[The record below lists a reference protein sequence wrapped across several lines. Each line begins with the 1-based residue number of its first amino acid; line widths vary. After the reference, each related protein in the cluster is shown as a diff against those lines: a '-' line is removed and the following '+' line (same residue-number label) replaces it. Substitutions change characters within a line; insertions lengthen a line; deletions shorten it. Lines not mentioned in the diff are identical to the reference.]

1 MQNLRPD
8 YTVDL
13 PAPPVNVAVL
23 EDPSDEDLEASRSR
37 HGLEAST
44 SGFAAFAR
52 PNQEEGLVE
61 DQFPDPDALEDLQE
75 EGLLSD
81 E

>member
-8 YTVDL
+8 YTVEL
-13 PAPPVNVAVL
+13 PAPPVNAAVL
-23 EDPSDEDLEASRSR
+23 DDPSDEDLEASRSR

-44 SGFAAFAR
+44 SSFAAFMR
-52 PNQEEGLVE
+52 PNQEEGLEE

-81 E
+81 D